1 MQKGS
6 VMKIWIENVRVYRGL
21 EGFRPGRVLIEG
33 DRIAQVDTEGG
44 MSGQEKPEAERLGKQ
59 KPDIGMPDGS
69 ETFLRRIDGAG
80 KYLIPGLVDCH
91 LHGAGGYD
99 LGMATEAALKG
110 IADYELSCG
119 VTTICPTVMTSD
131 TDTYRRTAAL
141 IRKWEDDTVAGFRT
155 EGPFLAPTRCG
166 SQKAEYFRL
175 PDIGWYEE
183 LQEWSGHRL
192 RILDIAPE
200 LPGAAELITHISG
213 GEDCIASI
221 AHTDASYEAARQA
234 IAAGAVHATHL
245 HNAMPAYHHREP
257 GVAGAVYDS
266 DTCVAELITDGIHLH
281 PAVVRNA
288 YRLLGAE
295 RIVLVSDS
303 MMATGTDAV
312 TASLGEQ
319 KVLIHGRRACL
330 ADGTIAASVSN
341 LAECVRTAIVDM
353 NIAPAEAIYSATA
366 TPAAALGMAGR
377 VGRIAPGFAADLAL
391 MNEDWTVDWVMKRGK
406 SVT

>member
-1 MQKGS
+1 MN
-6 VMKIWIENVRVYRGL
+6 IWIENVRVYRGL
-21 EGFRPGRVLIEG
+21 DGFRPGRVIIEG
-33 DRIAQVDTEGG
+33 DRIAQVDTEGRT
-44 MSGQEKPEAERLGKQ
+44 PGKQ
-59 KPDIGMPDGS
+59 DPEVRTPGKQEPGEGMADGS
-69 ETFLRRIDGAG
+69 GASLRRIDGAG

-110 IADYELSCG
+110 ISDYELSCG

-131 TDTYRRTAAL
+131 TDTYRRIATL
-141 IRKWEDDTVAGFRT
+141 MRGWEGDTVVGFRT

-175 PDIGWYEE
+175 PDVRWYEE

-200 LPGAAELITHISG
+200 LPGAGELIAHISG

-221 AHTDASYEAARQA
+221 AHTDASYEVARQA
-234 IAAGAVHATHL
+234 IAAGAAHATHL

-295 RIVLVSDS
+295 RIALVSDS

-312 TASLGEQ
+312 TAFLGEQ
-319 KVLIHGRRACL
+319 EVMIRGRRACL

-341 LAECVRTAIVDM
+341 LAECVRTAVVDM
-353 NIAPAEAIYSATA
+353 HIAPAEAIYSATA
-366 TPAAALGMAGR
+366 TPAAALGLAGK
-377 VGRIAPGFAADLAL
+377 VGRIAPGFVADLVL

-406 SVT
+406 RVT